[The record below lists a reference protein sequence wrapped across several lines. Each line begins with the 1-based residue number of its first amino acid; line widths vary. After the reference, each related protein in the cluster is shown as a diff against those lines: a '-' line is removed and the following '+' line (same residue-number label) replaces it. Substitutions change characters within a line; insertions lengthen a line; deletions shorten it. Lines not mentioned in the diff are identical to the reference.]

1 MLTKYVRRDI
11 RREGLKNLK
20 RRYYLNILIVFVV
33 SVILNGGYRLST
45 KRFEM
50 PIDSTL
56 STAKSVVENNG
67 NIENLEDLEK
77 LENLEEIGDLEKI
90 ENLGNTN
97 ISSTMGLDSD
107 LSNSQ
112 IILKFILNVFDVKD
126 PPNPE
131 SVSTTSAKYYG
142 GVASVFVNEITG
154 SQSFVFGIIN
164 GINEVVFNGRVA
176 SSVIIFVFAVIS
188 VFIFVFVKNVIIVGK
203 NRYFLEQRRYHE
215 TGPGELLFPYKNKRL
230 KNISKIMLIRYLFQ
244 LLWDLT
250 IVGGIIKRYEYLL
263 IPYIV
268 AENPEIDLKDAFK
281 ISKQLMMGNK
291 YRAFLIDFSFLPWF
305 LLSYLTFNLS
315 ALFFSDAYIECVR
328 AEVYMRIRNERKNEL
343 ELSLRKWLNDDMLAI
358 DHIEETQHPSG
369 VEVLDIP
376 TVDIHSFKHDY
387 MRKYSF
393 LSLVQ
398 LFFTYSLVG
407 WIWEVALY
415 LATTGQF
422 VNRGTM
428 HGPWLPI
435 YGCGGMLIIIL
446 LRPFREKPGQLF
458 VGTVLVCGG
467 VEYFTSWILEK
478 LFDAKW
484 WDYTG
489 YFLNVN
495 GRICFEGLLVFGMAG
510 LAFSYILSPMLDD
523 MYNKVNEKYRRII
536 CIILMILFV
545 ADFIWSMLSPNI
557 GDGITSGLI

>member
-20 RRYYLNILIVFVV
+20 RRYYLNILIIFVV
-33 SVILNGGYRLST
+33 SVIVNGGYHMATR
-45 KRFEM
+45 RFEM

-56 STAKSVVENNG
+56 NTAMSVMENNG
-67 NIENLEDLEK
+67 NIENIEDLEK
-77 LENLEEIGDLEKI
+77 LEDLEKI
-90 ENLGNTN
+90 EKIEDLGDAGF
-97 ISSTMGLDSD
+97 SSTMGLDSN

-112 IILKFILNVFDVKD
+112 ILLKFILNVFDIEN
-126 PPNPE
+126 PPSPE

-164 GINEVVFNGRVA
+164 GVNEVVFRGRVA
-176 SSVIIFVFAVIS
+176 SSVIIFIFAVIS
-188 VFIFVFVKNVIIVGK
+188 IFLFIFVKNVIVVGK
-203 NRYFLEQRRYHE
+203 NRYYLEQRRYHD

-230 KNISKIMLIRYLFQ
+230 KNISTIMLFKYLFQ

-268 AENPEIDLKDAFK
+268 AENPEINRKDAFK

-291 YRAFLIDFSFLPWF
+291 YKAFLIDFSFLPWF
-305 LLSYLTFNLS
+305 ILSYFTFNLS

-328 AEVYMRIRNERKNEL
+328 AEMYMRIRNERKDEL
-343 ELSLRKWLNDDMLAI
+343 ELALRKWLNDDMLAI
-358 DHIEETQHPSG
+358 DHIEESEHPSG

-407 WIWEVALY
+407 WIWEMAFY

-435 YGCGGMLIIIL
+435 YGCGGMLIIL
-446 LRPFREKPGQLF
+446 LLKPFREKPGQLF
-458 VGTVLVCGG
+458 LGTVVVCGG

-510 LAFSYILSPMLDD
+510 LAFTYIISPMLDD
-523 MYNKVNEKYRRII
+523 IYKKVKEKYRWII
-536 CIILMILFV
+536 CIALMILFV
-545 ADFIWSMLSPNI
+545 LDFIWSMMSPNV
-557 GDGITSGLI
+557 GEGITSGLV

>member
-20 RRYYLNILIVFVV
+20 RRYYLNILIIFVV
-33 SVILNGGYRLST
+33 SVIINGGYHMATR
-45 KRFEM
+45 RFEV

-56 STAKSVVENNG
+56 STAMNVVENT
-67 NIENLEDLEK
+67 EDAAVS
-77 LENLEEIGDLEKI
+77 N
-90 ENLGNTN
+90 N
-97 ISSTMGLDSD
+97 SSTMGLDSN

-112 IILKFILNVFDVKD
+112 IFLRFILNVFDID
-126 PPNPE
+126 NPPSPE
-131 SVSTTSAKYYG
+131 SVSSKSAKYYG

-164 GINEVVFNGRVA
+164 GINEVAFKGRVA
-176 SSVIIFVFAVIS
+176 NSVIIFIFSVIS
-188 VFIFVFVKNVIIVGK
+188 IFLFVFVKNVIVVGK

-230 KNISKIMLIRYLFQ
+230 KNISKIMLLKYLFQ

-250 IVGGIIKRYEYLL
+250 IVGGVIKRYEYLL

-268 AENPEIDLKDAFK
+268 AENPDIQYKDAFR
-281 ISKQLMMGNK
+281 ISKQFMAGNK
-291 YRAFLIDFSFLPWF
+291 YKAFLIDFSFLPWF
-305 LLSYLTFNLS
+305 VLSYFTFNLS
-315 ALFFSDAYIECVR
+315 AIFFSDAYIECVR
-328 AEVYMRIRNERKNEL
+328 AEMYMRIRCERKDEL

-358 DHIEETQHPSG
+358 DHVEESEHPSG
-369 VEVLDIP
+369 EEVLDIP
-376 TVDIHSFKHDY
+376 TVDIHSFRHDY
-387 MRKYSF
+387 MRRYSF

-407 WIWEVALY
+407 WIWEMVFY

-435 YGCGGMLIIIL
+435 YGCGGMLIILL
-446 LRPFREKPGQLF
+446 LRPFREKPEQLF
-458 VGTVLVCGG
+458 AGTVIVCGG

-478 LFDAKW
+478 LFNAKW

-489 YFLNVN
+489 YFLNIN

-510 LAFSYILSPMLDD
+510 LTFTYILSPMLDD
-523 MYNKVNEKYRRII
+523 LYKKVDEKYRKII

-545 ADFIWSMLSPNI
+545 ADFIWSVLSANV
-557 GDGITSGLI
+557 GEGITSGLV